1 MSRFQAGEIH
11 FNLMAL
17 VEDRLQRLR
26 RRGAHAREAGD
37 EAAAAAAADE
47 AAREEERRAVWARDN
62 VRRKHNYLPFIVEL
76 LKGLARV
83 SRTICTQARVR
94 HKFTS
99 QAKFTL
105 LIYGIYFYFFA
116 FSRFLC
122 TNLRLIFLF
131 LQEGKLRTVYDAAK
145 EKAVEREAQKEKKKM
160 EEGQQK
166 A

>member
-26 RRGAHAREAGD
+26 RRGANAREAGD
-37 EAAAAAAADE
+37 EAAAAAAAEE

-83 SRTICTQARVR
+83 SRTICTQSRVR

-99 QAKFTL
+99 QARFTL
-105 LIYGIYFYFFA
+105 LIFFD
-116 FSRFLC
+116 FGRFLC
-122 TNLRLIFLF
+122 TNLRLLF
-131 LQEGKLRTVYDAAK
+131 SFFQEGKLRTVYDAAK
-145 EKAVEREAQKEKKKM
+145 DKAVEREAQKEKKKKA

>member
-37 EAAAAAAADE
+37 EAAAAAAAEE

-94 HKFTS
+94 RRFTS
-99 QAKFTL
+99 QARFIP
-105 LIYGIYFYFFA
+105 LILFYFFD
-116 FSRFLC
+116 FGRFLC
-122 TNLRLIFLF
+122 TNLRLLFSF

-145 EKAVEREAQKEKKKM
+145 DKAVEREAQKEKKKKA